1 MRTHKTTLILRPCE
15 SKVRR
20 FLTDKVKNEREEK
33 HRGGVFRFHMAT
45 IVSNDII
52 TVRPLYSMELLLQ
65 P

>member
-1 MRTHKTTLILRPCE
+1 MRTHKTTLILRPYE
-15 SKVRR
+15 SKVR